1 MERRYVRQYENFEN
15 PIPDFNS
22 SGLPEEKVKVD
33 GEIINTE
40 VSNIKNG
47 FKLDDIILIG
57 ILIMLLNEEEKDTST
72 IILLAL
78 LFLSEYI
85 F

>member
-15 PIPDFNS
+15 PVPDLNNS
-22 SGLPEEKVKVD
+22 VLPEEKVKVD